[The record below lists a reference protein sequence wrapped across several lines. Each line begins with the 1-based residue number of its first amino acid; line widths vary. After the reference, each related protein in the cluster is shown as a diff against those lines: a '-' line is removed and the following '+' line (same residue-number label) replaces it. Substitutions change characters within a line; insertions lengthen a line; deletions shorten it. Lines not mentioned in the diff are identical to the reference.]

1 MAPAAADFMEEVAL
15 APLRLAEVSATVVE
29 VNTRLWDETV
39 APCDLV
45 GGVASPFGRKAKQP
59 SRTCRFP

>member
-45 GGVASPFGRKAKQP
+45 GGVEGIAVWS
-59 SRTCRFP
+59 